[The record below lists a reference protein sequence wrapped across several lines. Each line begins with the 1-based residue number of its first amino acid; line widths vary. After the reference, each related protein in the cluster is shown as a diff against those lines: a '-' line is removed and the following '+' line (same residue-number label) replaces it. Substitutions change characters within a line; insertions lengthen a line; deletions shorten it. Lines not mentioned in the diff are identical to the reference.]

1 MNYQEAINF
10 IDDKNK
16 YGSRLGLD
24 SIKKLLSLLNNPH
37 HNLKYIHVAGTNGK
51 GSTCAYLASCL
62 MEAGYKTGLYTSPHL
77 ERFTERIQINGKEIT
92 EEEVATLTEKVK
104 TACDE
109 MMRLGFEH
117 PTTFE
122 IITAIGFLYFYEKNV
137 DIVVLEVGLGG
148 KGDATNAIESSLAS
162 VITTISYDHMEVLG
176 NTLEEIAIQKAG
188 IIKDNGIVISYPKSK
203 EPQESI
209 KKIATQKNAVF
220 VKVPIENVNIK
231 YLSDDGSIFDFE
243 YNDHFIENI
252 RTNLIGEHQI
262 YNATTAITTLLTLN
276 DSGLIK
282 ISIDDIKNGIEK
294 TEWHGRIEL
303 LRHKPK
309 FIIDGAHNLEG
320 VENLVKALENFKFD
334 RLILGIAILKDKDF
348 DHMLSLLVPM
358 ADVIIATEA
367 NTDRKL
373 DAERMKE
380 QIEKIWTK
388 EEVIVEKHI
397 QNAVERAL
405 IIANENDL
413 ILFTGS
419 LYMIGEVR
427 DAAKIK

>member
-62 MEAGYKTGLYTSPHL
+62 METGYKTGLYTSPHL
-77 ERFTERIQINGKEIT
+77 ERFTERIQINGKEVT

-109 MMRLGFEH
+109 MVRLGFEH

-203 EPQESI
+203 EPQEAI

-220 VKVPIENVNIK
+220 VEVPIENVNIK

-243 YNDHFIENI
+243 YNDHFIEKI

-294 TEWHGRIEL
+294 TKWHGRIEL

-320 VENLVKALENFKFD
+320 AENLVKALGNFKFD

>member
-1 MNYQEAINF
+1 MNYQEALNF

-16 YGSRLGLD
+16 YGSRLGLN

-51 GSTCAYLASCL
+51 GSTSAYLSSCL

-77 ERFTERIQINGKEIT
+77 ERFTERIQINGKEISEEDVAMLT
-92 EEEVATLTEKVK
+92 EEVK
-104 TACDE
+104 KACDE
-109 MMRLGFEH
+109 MVRLGYEH

-122 IITAIGFLYFYEKNV
+122 IITAIGFLHFNRNNV

-188 IIKDNGIVISYPKSK
+188 IIKENGIVISYPKPD
-203 EPQESI
+203 EAQEAI
-209 KKIATQKNAVF
+209 KKIAYEKNAVF
-220 VKVPIENVNIK
+220 VEVPVENANIK
-231 YLSDDGSIFDFE
+231 YLSEDGSLFDFH
-243 YNDHFIENI
+243 YKNHLIENI
-252 RTNLIGEHQI
+252 RINLIGKHQI
-262 YNATTAITTLLTLN
+262 YNAATAITTLLTLN
-276 DSGLIK
+276 DYGIIK
-282 ISIDDIKNGIEK
+282 ISHDDIKEGLEK
-294 TEWHGRIEL
+294 TIWHGRIEL

-320 VENLVKALENFKFD
+320 VENLVKALGNFKFD

-358 ADVIIATEA
+358 ADIIIATEA
-367 NTDRKL
+367 NTERKL

-388 EEVIVEKHI
+388 DDVIVEKDI
-397 QNAVERAL
+397 KKAVERAL
-405 IIANENDL
+405 LIANENDL

-427 DAAKIK
+427 DAAKII

>member
-1 MNYQEAINF
+1 MNYQEALSF

-37 HNLKYIHVAGTNGK
+37 HHLKYIHVAGTNGK
-51 GSTCAYLASCL
+51 GSTSAYLSSCL

-77 ERFTERIQINGKEIT
+77 ERFTERIQVNGNEISEKDVAMLT
-92 EEEVATLTEKVK
+92 EEVK
-104 TACDE
+104 KACDE
-109 MMRLGFEH
+109 MVKLGFEH

-122 IITAIGFLYFYEKNV
+122 IITAIGFLYFYKNNV

-188 IIKDNGIVISYPKSK
+188 IIKDNGIVISYPKSN
-203 EPQESI
+203 EAQETI
-209 KKIATQKNAVF
+209 KKIAYEKKAAF
-220 VKVPIENVNIK
+220 VEVPIEKADIK
-231 YLSDDGSIFDFE
+231 YLSEDYSIFDFH
-243 YNDHFIENI
+243 YKNHIIENI
-252 RTNLIGEHQI
+252 RTNLIGKHQI
-262 YNATTAITTLLTLN
+262 YNATTAITTLLVLS
-276 DSGLIK
+276 DCGLIK
-282 ISIDDIKNGIEK
+282 ISYDNIKSGIEK
-294 TEWHGRIEL
+294 TIWYGRIEL

-320 VENLVKALENFKFD
+320 VENLVKALNNFKFD

-348 DHMLSLLVPM
+348 DHMLRLLVPM

-373 DAERMKE
+373 NAEIMKE

-388 EEVIVEKHI
+388 DDVIVEKDI
-397 QNAVERAL
+397 KKAVERAL
-405 IIANENDL
+405 LIANENDL

-427 DAAKIK
+427 KAAKIK

>member
-62 MEAGYKTGLYTSPHL
+62 METGYKTGLYTSPHL
-77 ERFTERIQINGKEIT
+77 ERFTERIQINGKEVT

-109 MMRLGFEH
+109 MVRLGFEH

-203 EPQESI
+203 EPQEAI

-220 VKVPIENVNIK
+220 VEVPIENVNIK

-320 VENLVKALENFKFD
+320 VENLVKALGNFKFD
-334 RLILGIAILKDKDF
+334 RLILGIATLKDKDF

>member
-77 ERFTERIQINGKEIT
+77 ERFTERIQINGKEVT

-109 MMRLGFEH
+109 MVRLGFEH

-203 EPQESI
+203 EPQEAI

-220 VKVPIENVNIK
+220 VEVPIENVNIK

-320 VENLVKALENFKFD
+320 VENLVKALGNFKFD

-373 DAERMKE
+373 DAGRMKE
-380 QIEKIWTK
+380 QIEKTWTK